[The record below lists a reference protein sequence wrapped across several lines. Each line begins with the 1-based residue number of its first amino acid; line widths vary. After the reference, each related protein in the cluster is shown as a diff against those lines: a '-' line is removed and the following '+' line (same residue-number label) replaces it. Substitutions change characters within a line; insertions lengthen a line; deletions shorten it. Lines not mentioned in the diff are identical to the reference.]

1 MLRKSLVNIGLR
13 VNRAQHEGIQR
24 VTARCGDNRRRD
36 ASTGTATVMSDNVKL
51 KTMDDLGG
59 PSFMT
64 TLNWLF
70 VKGYFQTTQQLQVS
84 ASREGWCVQL
94 RI

>member
-1 MLRKSLVNIGLR
+1 MLSKSLVNIGLR
-13 VNRAQHEGIQR
+13 VNYQQNKRIQG
-24 VTARCGDNRRRD
+24 VTAGWSSIKYAETHRRD
-36 ASTGTATVMSDNVKL
+36 ASSTTTSTSTMTHNTKL

-64 TLNWLF
+64 TLYWLF

-84 ASREGWCVQL
+84 LHKG
-94 RI
+94 